1 MNAIQPSHS
10 TRVPSKPRRRV
21 PRIKHR
27 PQGQSYGAVAG
38 ETTAKLLV
46 NLVLCA
52 AAITALME
60 LLPYHLSQQGKLR
73 EVKREVKRTETRV
86 NKLRREFSRSFDP
99 RQAQKVMREQS
110 LRRDPNHVQ
119 VVWQDPDLGDGN

>member
-27 PQGQSYGAVAG
+27 PQRQSYGAVAG

-60 LLPYHLSQQGKLR
+60 LLPYHLSQQAKLR

-86 NKLRREFSRSFDP
+86 NNLRREFSRSFDP

-110 LRRDPNHVQ
+110 LRRDPNQLQ

>member
-86 NKLRREFSRSFDP
+86 NNLRREFSRSFDP

-110 LRRDPNHVQ
+110 LRLDPNQVQ